1 MKKQN
6 VRQNAGQTAL
16 MENKSVSSKV
26 TIRNSTTLIERSE
39 TGKEKQKPEPARAM
53 KQKPEPSDY
62 EETFLRRHIME
73 KGVSVYVSQ
82 QIKDEIACIV
92 GTITGNSLPLSA
104 YIDNIIRHH
113 LDTHRDEIDALF
125 EQQFRKRF
133 ER

>member
-6 VRQNAGQTAL
+6 VRQDAGQIAR

-39 TGKEKQKPEPARAM
+39 TGKEKQKPETN
-53 KQKPEPSDY
+53 DY
-62 EETFLRRHIME
+62 EETFLKRHIME

-113 LDTHRDEIDALF
+113 LGTHRDEIDALF

>member
-6 VRQNAGQTAL
+6 VRQNAGQTAR

-39 TGKEKQKPEPARAM
+39 TGKEKLKPETN
-53 KQKPEPSDY
+53 DY
-62 EETFLRRHIME
+62 EETFLKRHIME

-113 LDTHRDEIDALF
+113 LDTQDGDG
-125 EQQFRKRF
+125 
-133 ER
+133 

>member
-6 VRQNAGQTAL
+6 VRQNAGQAART
-16 MENKSVSSKV
+16 ENKSASSKV

-39 TGKEKQKPEPARAM
+39 TGKEKP
-53 KQKPEPSDY
+53 KQEVGDY
-62 EETFLRRHIME
+62 EETFLKRHIME
-73 KGVSVYVSQ
+73 KGVSVYVSR

-113 LDTHRDEIDALF
+113 LDTHRDEIDSLF
-125 EQQFRKRF
+125 ELQFRKRF

>member
-39 TGKEKQKPEPARAM
+39 TGKEKQKPEPS
-53 KQKPEPSDY
+53 EY

-73 KGVSVYVSQ
+73 KGV
-82 QIKDEIACIV
+82 
-92 GTITGNSLPLSA
+92 SA

>member
-6 VRQNAGQTAL
+6 VRQNAGQAART
-16 MENKSVSSKV
+16 ENKSASSKV

-39 TGKEKQKPEPARAM
+39 TGKEKP
-53 KQKPEPSDY
+53 KQEVGDY
-62 EETFLRRHIME
+62 EETFLKRHIME
-73 KGVSVYVSQ
+73 KGVSVYV
-82 QIKDEIACIV
+82 KDEIACIV

-113 LDTHRDEIDALF
+113 LDTHRDEIDSLF
-125 EQQFRKRF
+125 ELQFRKRF

>member
-39 TGKEKQKPEPARAM
+39 TGKEKQKPEP
-53 KQKPEPSDY
+53 SDY

-73 KGVSVYVSQ
+73 KGV
-82 QIKDEIACIV
+82 IKDEIACIV